1 MWNVWNRSRS
11 PSCVWACL
19 ATLVCVC
26 GPHCG
31 LGCDFALPFGGLDW
45 SPALNVSSGAA
56 VDVAAKQ
63 LHISLPRSISSWL
76 QKERI
81 ARKGARGSVGLVCE
95 TVSLLFFSF
104 TAGLHLW
111 FKYPTF
117 SACICWS
124 VVGLWTLNYCDRH
137 LGVECVFCCWCLFFV
152 LAVKV
157 LVYSLE
163 VFWLVFSWV
172 FVVSSL

>member
-1 MWNVWNRSRS
+1 MPVPLNLLHYRSCEMYETAAAVPAVCEHVW
-11 PSCVWACL
+11 PHL
-19 ATLVCVC
+19 CVC

-31 LGCDFALPFGGLDW
+31 LGCDFAPPASLLGVW

-104 TAGLHLW
+104 TAGLHL
-111 FKYPTF
+111 
-117 SACICWS
+117 
-124 VVGLWTLNYCDRH
+124 
-137 LGVECVFCCWCLFFV
+137 
-152 LAVKV
+152 
-157 LVYSLE
+157 
-163 VFWLVFSWV
+163 
-172 FVVSSL
+172 